1 MSIEKPTPQELED
14 EVRRLQEGVG
24 EARKRLA
31 DLTQYLGSVTRD
43 LGLPRPAE
51 EDSDDA
57 SESQSK

>member
-1 MSIEKPTPQELED
+1 MSNEKPTSQELED

-43 LGLPRPAE
+43 LRMPRPLAAE
-51 EDSDDA
+51 AADTELP
-57 SESQSK
+57 QK

>member
-43 LGLPRPAE
+43 LRMPRPHAE
-51 EDSDDA
+51 DA
-57 SESQSK
+57 ADAELPQK